1 LPLSISDFLLYFKT
15 NIYFINIISNSQ
27 FWEIRCYSGKC
38 AWLKPYCSVS
48 CIVLHYNYPLNRS
61 PFWKIYKKQLA
72 TTSYDITIY
81 LKPNECGNVIVVL
94 SCHLKANVI
103 YTDLSPCGGAERLT
117 LLTMHAL
124 CQKGVKFDLTTSVK
138 PNMIKL
144 ENAYGNNI
152 ASIVNKL
159 EKVNILE
166 SLDEPVINK
175 IIEKGNYDITI
186 NTHGDTLPYY
196 HCSLSKNNAI
206 TYCHFPSAKYH
217 IDSENLEYLRD
228 IKISGFTQIPDIDYS
243 KNKEANIFDVET
255 EHKVKKYFK
264 FLRNK
269 YYNMMKNTLVLT
281 NSEYTR
287 KAISNAF
294 NIDAK
299 ILYPP
304 VDVETFQKIASK
316 SNHQREDIILVISRI
331 APDKQIENAIEVA
344 RLIRRRGIGKGMII
358 AGNLH
363 DYDNRYYQQLKKMI
377 DDYGL
382 SDFVRLQTNISFS
395 KLVELLQLAKVYF
408 HPRIDEHFGIS
419 IVEAMASGLVPI
431 VSDIGGHTEF
441 VPPKYHFHTLGHA
454 ADLIALAFEEKNSE
468 RRALS
473 DSTTKFSNSNYVLSL
488 HCIISEL
495 LNTDIANTQIS

>member
-1 LPLSISDFLLYFKT
+1 M
-15 NIYFINIISNSQ
+15 
-27 FWEIRCYSGKC
+27 
-38 AWLKPYCSVS
+38 
-48 CIVLHYNYPLNRS
+48 
-61 PFWKIYKKQLA
+61 
-72 TTSYDITIY
+72 
-81 LKPNECGNVIVVL
+81 VVL
-94 SCHLKANVI
+94 SRLLRANII

-117 LLTMHAL
+117 LLTMYAL
-124 CQKGVKFDLTTSVK
+124 SQKGVNFDLTTSVK
-138 PNMIKL
+138 PDMIKI
-144 ENAYGNNI
+144 ENAYGYKI
-152 ASIVNKL
+152 ASIVKKS

-166 SLDEPVINK
+166 SLDEPAINR

-196 HCSLSKNNAI
+196 HCSLSKKNAI

-228 IKISGFTQIPDIDYS
+228 IKISGFTQIPDVDYS
-243 KNKEANIFDVET
+243 KNKEAHIFDVET
-255 EHKVKKYFK
+255 EQKVKKYFK

-294 NIDAK
+294 YIDAK

-304 VDVETFQKIASK
+304 VDVETFQKVASK
-316 SNHQREDIILVISRI
+316 SNQRDDTILVISRI

-363 DYDNRYYQQLKKMI
+363 DYDNRYYQHLKKMI
-377 DDYGL
+377 ADYDL
-382 SDFVRLQTNISFS
+382 SDYVSLQTNIRFS
-395 KLVELLQLAKVYF
+395 KLVELMQLAKVYF

-441 VPPKYHFHTLGHA
+441 VPHKYHFHTLDHA
-454 ADLIALAFEEKNSE
+454 ADLIAMAFEETNSE
-468 RRALS
+468 RMALS
-473 DSTTKFSNSNYVLSL
+473 NSTTKFSNSNYVLSL
-488 HCIISEL
+488 HRILSEL
-495 LNTDIANTQIS
+495 LNTDIADTQIS

>member
-1 LPLSISDFLLYFKT
+1 M
-15 NIYFINIISNSQ
+15 N
-27 FWEIRCYSGKC
+27 
-38 AWLKPYCSVS
+38 
-48 CIVLHYNYPLNRS
+48 
-61 PFWKIYKKQLA
+61 KKQLA
-72 TTSYDITIY
+72 ITSYDITIY
-81 LKPNECGNVIVVL
+81 LNPNECGDVLVVL
-94 SCHLKANVI
+94 SCLLKANVI

-117 LLTMHAL
+117 LLTMYAL
-124 CQKGVKFDLTTSVK
+124 CQKGVNFDLTTSVK
-138 PNMIKL
+138 PDMIKL
-144 ENAYGNNI
+144 ENAYGNKI
-152 ASIVNKL
+152 ASIISKL

-166 SLDEPVINK
+166 SLDELVINR

-196 HCSLSKNNAI
+196 HCSMSKNNAI

-217 IDSENLEYLRD
+217 IHSENLEYLRD

-243 KNKEANIFDVET
+243 KNKEAHIFDLDT

-287 KAISNAF
+287 KVISNAF
-294 NIDAK
+294 HIDAK

-304 VDVETFQKIASK
+304 VDVDTFQKIGSK
-316 SNHQREDIILVISRI
+316 SNQREDVILVISRI
-331 APDKQIENAIEVA
+331 APDKQIENAIELA
-344 RLIRRRGIGKGMII
+344 RLLRLRGIGKNMII

-363 DYDNRYYQQLKKMI
+363 DYDNHYYQQLRKMI
-377 DDYGL
+377 ADLGL
-382 SDFVRLQTNISFS
+382 SDCVSLQTNISFS
-395 KLVELLQLAKVYF
+395 KLVELMQLAKVYF

-431 VSDIGGHTEF
+431 VSDLGGHTEF

-454 ADLIALAFEEKNSE
+454 ADLIALGFEATNLE
-468 RRALS
+468 RRTLS
-473 DSTTKFSNSNYVLSL
+473 NYTTKFSNSNYVLSFHRIL
-488 HCIISEL
+488 SQL
-495 LNTDIANTQIS
+495 LNTDVADTHISRS